1 MRLWSIHPK
10 YLDGKGLVALW
21 REGLLAKK
29 VLEGGTKGYRNHPQ
43 LERFRAHEKPVGA
56 INRYL
61 RCVLDEAKTR
71 GYRFD
76 ESKID
81 QPGKVARIDVTRG
94 QVAHELKHLLSKLLT
109 RDPERY
115 AELKDLYEIEPHPL
129 FHVVEGNVADWER
142 T

>member
-1 MRLWSIHPK
+1 M
-10 YLDGKGLVALW
+10 
-21 REGLLAKK
+21 
-29 VLEGGTKGYRNHPQ
+29 EGGTKGYRNHPQ
-43 LERFRAHEKPVGA
+43 LERFRAREKPVGA

-61 RCVLDEAKTR
+61 RLVLDEAKTR

-94 QVAHELKHLLSKLLT
+94 QVAHEFKHLLSKLLT